1 MVRGR
6 TVHTGRGQHGGPVGA
21 SLSVPLGLVWLHRGV
36 VASPGQLVHGLFPVG
51 EMHCPV
57 IYIRDSGE
65 FPVRHQQSSLGI
77 PECEPLSPLPPRG
90 QKRVHLGG
98 ALDPVTGALF
108 DPAGDLAGVSGGV
121 DEHRIPVH
129 EDCEGLE
136 SAGNQGAVDGA
147 VCPPVLVG
155 VDDSVEVN
163 GDGFGDHRYLI
174 GGQRG
179 SGTGT
184 GTYRILGSW
193 WMMLTVF
200 GIGSTLKP
208 AVSRRSRNSSAVSA
222 SSAAAI
228 AASLVI
234 GCPPG
239 RGCRRI
245 LHIRRTR
252 RCGGARRRRGRRCRG
267 G

>member
-1 MVRGR
+1 MVRGL
-6 TVHTGRGQHGGPVGA
+6 VGGTGCGPHGGLGGV
-21 SLSVPLGLVWLHRGV
+21 SLSVPLGLVGLHRGV
-36 VASPGQLVHGLFPVG
+36 VASHGQLVRGLSPVG
-51 EMHCPV
+51 EMHCSV

-65 FPVRHQQSSLGI
+65 FPVRHQQSALGI

-90 QKRVHLGG
+90 QKRVHAGG

-121 DEHRIPVH
+121 DEHRIPAH

-136 SAGNQGAVDGA
+136 SAGNQVAVDGA

-179 SGTGT
+179 ADTGT

-234 GCPPG
+234 GPPG
-239 RGCRRI
+239 RGCRRT
-245 LHIRRTR
+245 LHKWRTR
-252 RCGGARRRRGRRCRG
+252 RSCADHP
-267 G
+267 